1 MTTSP
6 TETDLP
12 IPSAKAAPAAAR
24 PAAGST
30 QHNTNETSHAPM
42 RVLVP
47 LDQVP
52 VGTKAMIS
60 AVSGE
65 TALRR
70 RLLEMGL
77 GPGLVVHLIRRA
89 PMGDPLEIHVRDYQL
104 SLRGDQAKLISVI
117 PV

>member
-6 TETDLP
+6 TETDLKIP
-12 IPSAKAAPAAAR
+12 VQSASPRPSA
-24 PAAGST
+24 GSL
-30 QHNTNETSHAPM
+30 HPNTNQTSHAPL
-42 RVLVP
+42 RVLVS
-47 LDQVP
+47 LDQLP
-52 VGTKAMIS
+52 VGAKAMIS
-60 AVSGE
+60 AVAGE

-77 GPGLVVHLIRRA
+77 GPGMVVKLIRRA
-89 PMGDPLEIHVRDYQL
+89 PMGDPLEIQVRDYQL